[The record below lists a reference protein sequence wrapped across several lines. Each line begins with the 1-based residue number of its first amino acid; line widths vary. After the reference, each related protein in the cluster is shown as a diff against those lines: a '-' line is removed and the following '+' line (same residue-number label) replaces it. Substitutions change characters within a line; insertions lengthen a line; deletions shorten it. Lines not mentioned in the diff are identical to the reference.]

1 MAEFLRYENQAF
13 VTVARPLVREAAVT
27 LVLNEQ
33 NLGTMMVTP
42 ERLEDFAVG
51 FLWLVGLIMD
61 QAQVESVV
69 VDDTTVRIVAVESHG
84 PQEFQVRTTG
94 LHRAD
99 PLRTASDAERAN
111 DQPRELHEDLTLTP
125 ERILELVRTLNANAE
140 AYRETGGVH
149 TTLLAC
155 PEGTE
160 VMADDVGRH
169 NTVDKIVGECLRR
182 QLTLA
187 GGVLVTSGRITLEFV
202 RKAARMQVP
211 VLISRTSPTDAA
223 VAFARHQAITLIG
236 YARGGAFNIYTGST
250 RVRAAPPACSTK
262 LAP

>member
-1 MAEFLRYENQAF
+1 MAEFLRYDNRAF

-27 LVLNEQ
+27 LLFNEQ
-33 NLGTMMVTP
+33 RLGTMMVTP
-42 ERLEDFAVG
+42 ERLDDFAVG
-51 FLWLVGLIMD
+51 FLWLEGFILD
-61 QAQVESVV
+61 RAQVASVV
-69 VDDTTVRIVAVESHG
+69 VEDRTVRVTAAESREAHG
-84 PQEFQVRTTG
+84 FQVRPTG
-94 LHRAD
+94 LHCEDA
-99 PLRTASDAERAN
+99 LRTASDAERAN
-111 DQPRELHEDLTLTP
+111 DQPREPREDLLLTP

-155 PEGTE
+155 AEGTE

-169 NTVDKIVGECLRR
+169 NTVDKIMGECLRR
-182 QLTLA
+182 QLTFA

-202 RKAARMQVP
+202 RKAARMRVP
-211 VLISRTSPTDAA
+211 VIISRTSPTDAA

-262 LAP
+262 VAP